1 MNKKLILIL
10 SIYLILISAIG
21 LIIISNNSSIDTT
34 TEKKSEFKN
43 NILLSAGRSKI
54 QGTVFQERGGIIK
67 ALMLK

>member
-1 MNKKLILIL
+1 MNKVILVL

-21 LIIISNNSSIDTT
+21 LVIISNNSSIDTT

-43 NILLSAGRSKI
+43 NILLSPSRSKI

>member
-34 TEKKSEFKN
+34 IEEKSEFRN

>member
-10 SIYLILISAIG
+10 SIYLIVISAIS
-21 LIIISNNSSIDTT
+21 LVIVSNNSSIDTT
-34 TEKKSEFKN
+34 TEEKSEIVNTIF
-43 NILLSAGRSKI
+43 LSPSRSKI